1 MYRIYSDN
9 ELIYDPLLSEYMI
22 TEGSLKLE
30 LNTSGVL
37 TFTIPKDNPSY
48 GRIKLMKSIITLY
61 DDDRLLFRGRAYAPT
76 IDLFCNDEIECEGE
90 LAFFNDSIQP
100 PFNYEVGDVKT
111 LFQNVIKTHNAEV
124 SEDKRFIVG
133 DVSVTNDTA
142 TGNIVRSSTHYLST
156 WEILR
161 EKFLNLLGGYFRLRH
176 EGGKTYIDYL
186 KDLNFIGN
194 QEITQCINLIDAKKE
209 VSSDNLATVIIPLGA
224 RVKNEDGEDTDEYL
238 TLKKLTGNIRIE
250 DKKGIETYGRITKVV
265 HHDHIT
271 DASNLLKAGQRDL
284 VDALGVTTTITL
296 SAADLSKAGYRVS
309 PFSLGTYIPVKVSN
323 LGIDKKMLIKSLSID
338 LLNPGSNSITIGSS
352 DRSFAQEQIN
362 TKETIKIV
370 NSNLQESIKTSS
382 AVATVRAVRE
392 ANSNINHSAEQL
404 RSEVSEGYYNK
415 EKADELLESIR
426 TIITQTASGI
436 ELTFNQYK
444 TEQEKINGDT
454 SNRFAEITKY
464 IRFVDGDI
472 LLGEEGN
479 PLTLRI
485 ENDRINFMENGASSA
500 YWQNRKFYAVDGEF
514 INSLRLG
521 KFAFIP
527 RTTGNLSFT
536 KVVD

>member
-1 MYRIYSDN
+1 MYKIYSDK
-9 ELIYDPLLSEYMI
+9 ELIYDPSNSEYMI
-22 TEGSLKLE
+22 TEGNLKLE
-30 LNTSGVL
+30 LNTSGML

-48 GRIKLMKSIITLY
+48 GRIKLMKSIITLF

-90 LAFFNDSIQP
+90 LAFFNDSIQS

-111 LFQNVIKTHNAEV
+111 LFQNVIKNHNDEV

-133 DVSVTNDTA
+133 DVTVRNDTA
-142 TGNIVRSSTHYLST
+142 TGNIVRSSTQYLST

-161 EKFLNLLGGYFRLRH
+161 EKFLKLLGGYFMLRH

-209 VSSDNLATVIIPLGA
+209 VSSDNLATVIIPIGA
-224 RVKNEDGEDTDEYL
+224 RLKNEDGEETDEYL
-238 TLKKLTGNIRIE
+238 TLKKLIGNIRIE
-250 DKKGIETYGRITKVV
+250 DKNGIETYGRITKVV

-284 VDALGVTTTITL
+284 ADALGVTTTITL
-296 SAADLSKAGYRVS
+296 SAADLSKAGYKVS

-362 TKETIKIV
+362 TKETIKTV

-382 AVATVRAVRE
+382 SIATVRAVRE

-485 ENDRINFMENGASSA
+485 ENDRINFIENGASSA

-514 INSLRLG
+514 INSLKLG

>member
-1 MYRIYSDN
+1 MYKIYSDK
-9 ELIYDPLLSEYMI
+9 ELIYDPSNPEYMI
-22 TEGSLKLE
+22 TEGELKLE
-30 LNTSGVL
+30 LNTSGML

-76 IDLFCNDEIECEGE
+76 IDLFCNDRVECEGE
-90 LAFFNDSIQP
+90 LAFFNDTIQQ

-111 LFQNVIKTHNAEV
+111 LFTKIIENHNASV
-124 SEDKRFIVG
+124 SEDKKFIVG
-133 DVSVTNDTA
+133 NVNVTNETVE
-142 TGNIVRSSTHYLST
+142 GNIVRSSIEYLST
-156 WEILR
+156 WDVLK
-161 EKFLNLLGGYFRLRH
+161 EKFLKLLGGYLWIRH
-176 EGGKTYIDYL
+176 EGTKIYIDYL

-194 QEITQCINLIDAKKE
+194 QEVTQCINLIDAKKE
-209 VSSDNLATVIIPLGA
+209 VTSDNLATVIIPLGA
-224 RVKNEDGEDTDEYL
+224 RLKNDDGEDTNEYL
-238 TLKKLTGNIRIE
+238 TLKKLTGKITVE
-250 DKKGIETYGRITKVV
+250 DKKGIESYGLITKVV
-265 HHDHIT
+265 HHENIT
-271 DASNLLKAGQRDL
+271 DETNLLKAGKRDL
-284 VDALGVTTTITL
+284 ADALGITTTITL
-296 SAADLSKAGYRVS
+296 SAADLSRAGYKVS
-309 PFSLGTYIPVKVSN
+309 PFSIGTYIPVKVSN
-323 LGIDKKMLIKSLSID
+323 LSIDKKMLIHSISID
-338 LLNPGSNSITIGSS
+338 LLSPESNSITIGSME
-352 DRSFAQEQIN
+352 RSFTQEQIN
-362 TKETIKIV
+362 TKEIIRNV
-370 NSNLQESIKTSS
+370 NSDLQKNIKSASAASI
-382 AVATVRAVRE
+382 VRAVRE
-392 ANSNINHSAEQL
+392 ANSNINQSAEQI
-404 RSEVSEGYYNK
+404 RSEVSDAYYNK

-444 TEQEKINGDT
+444 SEQAKINGDT

-485 ENDRINFMENGASSA
+485 ENDRINFIENGASSA

-514 INSLRLG
+514 INSLKLG

-527 RTTGNLSFT
+527 RPTGNLSFT

>member
-1 MYRIYSDN
+1 MYKIYSDK
-9 ELIYDPLLSEYMI
+9 ELIYDPSNTEYMI
-22 TEGSLKLE
+22 TEGNLKLE
-30 LNTSGVL
+30 LNTSGML

-48 GRIKLMKSIITLY
+48 GRIKLMKSIITLF

-76 IDLFCNDEIECEGE
+76 IDLFCNDEVECEGE
-90 LAFFNDSIQP
+90 LAFFNDSVQP

-111 LFQNVIKTHNAEV
+111 LFTKIIENHNASV
-124 SEDKRFIVG
+124 SEDKKFLVG
-133 DVSVTNDTA
+133 DVTVTNNT
-142 TGNIVRSSTHYLST
+142 TEGNIVRSSIEYLST
-156 WEILR
+156 WDVLK
-161 EKFLNLLGGYFRLRH
+161 EKFLKLLGGYLWIRH
-176 EGGKTYIDYL
+176 EGTKTYIDYL

-194 QEITQCINLIDAKKE
+194 QEVTQCINLIDAKKE
-209 VSSDNLATVIIPLGA
+209 VTSDNLATVIIPLGA
-224 RVKNEDGEDTDEYL
+224 RLKNEDGEDTDEYL
-238 TLKKLTGNIRIE
+238 TLKKLTGKITVE
-250 DKKGIETYGRITKVV
+250 DKKGIESYGHITKVV
-265 HHDHIT
+265 HHENIT
-271 DASNLLKAGQRDL
+271 DATNLLKAGQRDL
-284 VDALGVTTTITL
+284 ADALGITTTITL
-296 SAADLSKAGYRVS
+296 SAADLSMARYKVS
-309 PFSLGTYIPVKVSN
+309 PFSIGTYIPVKVSN
-323 LGIDKKMLIKSLSID
+323 LSIDKKMLIKSISID
-338 LLNPGSNSITIGSS
+338 LLSPESNSITIGSS
-352 DRSFAQEQIN
+352 ERSFIQEQIN
-362 TKETIKIV
+362 TKETIKTV
-370 NSNLQESIKTSS
+370 NRNLEESIKAAS

-392 ANSNINHSAEQL
+392 ANSNINQSAEQI
-404 RSEVSEGYYNK
+404 RSEVSDAYYNK

-444 TEQEKINGDT
+444 SEQAKINGDT

-485 ENDRINFMENGASSA
+485 ENDKINFMENGASSA

-514 INSLRLG
+514 INSLKLG

-527 RTTGNLSFT
+527 RSTGNLSFT

>member
-1 MYRIYSDN
+1 MYKIYSDK
-9 ELIYDPLLSEYMI
+9 ELIYDPSNPEYMI
-22 TEGSLKLE
+22 TEGNLKLE
-30 LNTSGVL
+30 LNTSGML

-76 IDLFCNDEIECEGE
+76 LDLFCNDQVECEGE
-90 LAFFNDSIQP
+90 LAFFNDSVQP

-111 LFQNVIKTHNAEV
+111 LFTKIIENHNASV
-124 SEDKRFIVG
+124 SEDKKFLVG
-133 DVSVTNDTA
+133 NVTVTNNTSE
-142 TGNIVRSSTHYLST
+142 GNIVRSSIEYLST
-156 WEILR
+156 WDVLK
-161 EKFLNLLGGYFRLRH
+161 EKFLKLLGGYLWIRH
-176 EGGKTYIDYL
+176 VGDKTYIDYL
-186 KDLNFIGN
+186 KELSFIGN
-194 QEITQCINLIDAKKE
+194 QEVTQCINLIDAKKE
-209 VSSDNLATVIIPLGA
+209 ITSDNLATVIIPLGA
-224 RVKNEDGEDTDEYL
+224 RLKNKDGEDTDEYL
-238 TLKKLTGNIRIE
+238 TLKKLTGEITVE
-250 DKKGIETYGRITKVV
+250 DKKGIESYGLITKVV
-265 HHDHIT
+265 HHENIT
-271 DASNLLKAGQRDL
+271 DATNLLKAGQRDL
-284 VDALGVTTTITL
+284 AEALGVTTTITL
-296 SAADLSKAGYRVS
+296 SAADLSRAGYKVS
-309 PFSLGTYIPVKVSN
+309 PFSIGTYIPVKVSN
-323 LGIDKKMLIKSLSID
+323 LSIDKKMLIKSISID
-338 LLNPGSNSITIGSS
+338 LLSPESNSITIGSS
-352 DRSFAQEQIN
+352 ERSFTQEQIN
-362 TKETIKIV
+362 TKETIKTV
-370 NSNLQESIKTSS
+370 NRNLEESIKAAS

-392 ANSNINHSAEQL
+392 ANSNINQSAVQI
-404 RSEVSEGYYNK
+404 RSELSDAYYNK

-444 TEQEKINGDT
+444 SEQAKINGDT

-485 ENDRINFMENGASSA
+485 ENDRINFIENGASSA

-514 INSLRLG
+514 INSLKLG

-527 RTTGNLSFT
+527 RPTGNLSFT

>member
-9 ELIYDPLLSEYMI
+9 ELIYDPLTPEYMI
-22 TEGSLKLE
+22 TEGNLKLE
-30 LNTSGVL
+30 LNTSGIL

-61 DDDRLLFRGRAYAPT
+61 DDDRLLFRGRAFAPT

-111 LFQNVIKTHNAEV
+111 LFQNVIKNHNDEV

-133 DVSVTNDTA
+133 DVTVTNDTA
-142 TGNIVRSSTHYLST
+142 TGNIVRSSTQYLST

-161 EKFLNLLGGYFRLRH
+161 EKFLKLLGGYFMLRH

-209 VSSDNLATVIIPLGA
+209 ISSDNLATVIIPLGA

-271 DASNLLKAGQRDL
+271 DASNLLRAGQRDL
-284 VDALGVTTTITL
+284 ADALGVTTTITL
-296 SAADLSKAGYRVS
+296 SAADLSKAGYKVS

-323 LGIDKKMLIKSLSID
+323 LSIDKKMLIKSLSID
-338 LLNPGSNSITIGSS
+338 LLNTGSNRITIGSS

-392 ANSNINHSAEQL
+392 ANSNINHSAEQI

-444 TEQEKINGDT
+444 SEQAKINGDT